1 MPDTEKFACLIA
13 VGDDRVG
20 LVRDITA
27 VLLDHGLT
35 IPAIRSVSLGAEFAI
50 FAYFGGTKEH
60 IQAAE
65 NALAKLQQET
75 GLSFLFHESKPI
87 PEPAQTQE
95 PTHDLFVTAYDAV
108 GIVSELTAAL
118 AKHNINIDG
127 LAGDRYPA
135 PNQGV
140 PLFTI
145 SASVHIPNDV
155 EVDAVRTELEDLRD
169 RRGWAD
175 ADLLP
180 HAQFD
185 SPSLKNAP
193 SFPPKNA
200 WTKHDSNS

>member
-1 MPDTEKFACLIA
+1 MADTEQFACLVA

-27 VLLDHGLT
+27 VLLDHGLN
-35 IPAIRSVSLGAEFAI
+35 IPAIRTVSLGAEFAI

-65 NALAKLQQET
+65 RALSKLQQET

-87 PEPAQTQE
+87 PGPSQTHE
-95 PTHDLFVTAYDAV
+95 ATHDLFVTAYDAV

-118 AKHNINIDG
+118 ANHNINIDR

-135 PNQGV
+135 PNQGL

-145 SASVHIPNDV
+145 SASIHIPADV
-155 EVDAVRTELEDLRD
+155 GEDTIRTELEDLRD
-169 RRGWAD
+169 RLGWAD

-185 SPSLKNAP
+185 SPSLQNAP
-193 SFPPKNA
+193 PFPPKNA
-200 WTKHDSNS
+200 WIKHDSNS

>member
-1 MPDTEKFACLIA
+1 MADTERFACLVA

-27 VLLDHGLT
+27 VLLDHDLS
-35 IPAIRSVSLGAEFAI
+35 IPAIRSVTLGAEFAI
-50 FAYFGGTKEH
+50 FAYFGGTMEH

-65 NALAKLQQET
+65 NALSKLQQRT
-75 GLSFLFHESKPI
+75 GLSFLFHESKPT
-87 PEPAQTQE
+87 PGPAPTNE
-95 PTHDLFVTAYDAV
+95 VTHDLFVTAYDAA

-118 AKHNINIDG
+118 ANHNINIDR

-135 PNQGV
+135 PNQGL

-145 SASVHIPNDV
+145 SASIRVPENVD
-155 EVDAVRTELEDLRD
+155 EDAVRSVLEDLRD
-169 RRGWAD
+169 RHGWAD

-185 SPSLKNAP
+185 SPSLQNAP
-193 SFPPKNA
+193 PFPPKNA